1 MEICVLLLAGAL
13 LFASYKYEKKI
24 KQKADRYRWLLSE
37 QARFHVI
44 ALDFEKQC
52 KTFIEQEFPKHTDVI
67 CRNRRG
73 SLSDLSIM
81 ILFSNNKKL
90 TDELDDLRDQFL
102 TAYSTKYESRY
113 GTFYYEQYPQY
124 IFDDYYEEIT
134 QIYNHYHYIVSLMS
148 NQIAG
153 MQSTVS
159 MDIE

>member
-1 MEICVLLLAGAL
+1 MEIGVLLLSCAL

-24 KQKADRYRWLLSE
+24 KQKSDRYQWLLSE
-37 QARFHVI
+37 QARFRVI

-52 KTFIEQEFPKHTDVI
+52 KNLIEQEFPKHTEVI

-81 ILFSNNKKL
+81 IMFSNNRKL
-90 TDELDDLRDQFL
+90 TDELDDLRNQFS
-102 TAYSTKYESRY
+102 TAYSAKYESRY
-113 GTFYYEQYPQY
+113 GTFHYEQYPQY
-124 IFDDYYEEIT
+124 IFDDYYEEIN

-148 NQIAG
+148 DQITG
-153 MQSTVS
+153 MQSIVS